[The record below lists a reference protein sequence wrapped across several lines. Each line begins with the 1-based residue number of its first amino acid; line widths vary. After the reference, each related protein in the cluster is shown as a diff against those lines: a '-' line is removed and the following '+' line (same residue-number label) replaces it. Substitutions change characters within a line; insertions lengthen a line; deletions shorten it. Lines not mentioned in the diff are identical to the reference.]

1 MARATLH
8 HSSAKTTSIFPLS
21 CPLGCAGPKGGSLAA
36 ASSTQV
42 PLCQA
47 NAVHIGTSQEPAWA
61 PHSLGG
67 YLAAPCGLWGGQQLS
82 HPLSSCRSRGA
93 ASQTIC
99 CTDFVLLSLSGAA
112 WSLPRRGP
120 GMARSLYWILIV
132 LLSGVGK
139 KKSVFKS
146 SCGCIT
152 LKGGC

>member
-1 MARATLH
+1 MPPPWQEPPSITLQPRQH
-8 HSSAKTTSIFPLS
+8 PSSPS
-21 CPLGCAGPKGGSLAA
+21 AA
-36 ASSTQV
+36 PWAVQDQREAAWLL
-42 PLCQA
+42 P
-47 NAVHIGTSQEPAWA
+47 AVHKCHSARQMLCTFSTGQEPAWA

-67 YLAAPCGLWGGQQLS
+67 YLAAPRGLWGGQQLS

-139 KKSVFKS
+139 KKISF
-146 SCGCIT
+146 
-152 LKGGC
+152 